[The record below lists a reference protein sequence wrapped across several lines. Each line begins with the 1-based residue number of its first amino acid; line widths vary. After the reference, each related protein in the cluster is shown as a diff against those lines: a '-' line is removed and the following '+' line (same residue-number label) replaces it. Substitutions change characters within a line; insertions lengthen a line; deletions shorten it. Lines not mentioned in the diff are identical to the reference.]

1 MGMMNHRA
9 SVVQNRICVLKKLFF
24 LGLVAVLLVS
34 CGGRNNRPVTTNE
47 EENPVQT
54 LPERVGDTAIAS
66 RTLEETPVKS
76 TPSAPANSTSTSVE
90 KKTMKEPDNMRG
102 FDPASEDDMD
112 DNGMSRYMENNDE
125 EGWD

>member
-9 SVVQNRICVLKKLFF
+9 SLVQNRICVLKKFFF

-34 CGGRNNRPVTTNE
+34 CSSKNDRPVTTHE
-47 EENPVQT
+47 EEYPAQT
-54 LPERVGDTAIAS
+54 LPERVGDTVEASPAI
-66 RTLEETPVKS
+66 EETPVKP
-76 TPSAPANSTSTSVE
+76 TPSAPANSTSTSTK
-90 KKTMKEPDNMRG
+90 KKTMTEPDNMRG